1 MSNLPELTHATPTVI
16 AVSLP
21 QAVTGSIGQRLGC
34 SGAVAIGFDTPQ
46 DRTARLFDEERAL
59 AAALAGKRREAF
71 TTGRWLAQQ
80 LQRQVLGKAA
90 AVNRGEDRAPI
101 WPSGCIGS
109 ITHTD
114 TLVAAIVITESAARG
129 IGIDL
134 EERGRVGERLFRR
147 VLTPAE
153 RDRLSAAAEDARRD
167 VATLM
172 FSAKESVY
180 KALNPLLKR
189 YIGFQEVEVTLD
201 DAAFSAARAPVSS
214 GPFCVRSTAPEG
226 LGVNLRAVRGHFW
239 RDPDHVFTTVILT

>member
-1 MSNLPELTHATPTVI
+1 
-16 AVSLP
+16 
-21 QAVTGSIGQRLGC
+21 
-34 SGAVAIGFDTPQ
+34 
-46 DRTARLFDEERAL
+46 
-59 AAALAGKRREAF
+59 
-71 TTGRWLAQQ
+71 
-80 LQRQVLGKAA
+80 
-90 AVNRGEDRAPI
+90 
-101 WPSGCIGS
+101 
-109 ITHTD
+109 
-114 TLVAAIVITESAARG
+114 
-129 IGIDL
+129 
-134 EERGRVGERLFRR
+134 

-167 VATLM
+167 LATLM
-172 FSAKESVY
+172 FSAKESLY